1 MWQKETGWCIKKMGK
16 KKNYKNRKKGR
27 FRDGFAPL
35 SRVQSKK
42 PKVNEEKKLEVV
54 PFSGFPEI
62 ELLDLKLDYYS
73 VMRGINSVFN
83 PSEDLQRA
91 VGLTIVNT
99 LLAIPENIY
108 EPGKEH
114 PRNERLHTTA
124 QLEDYK
130 DVLKVLELK
139 FDGAWRGGNF
149 GNFIERGELD
159 LQGFEN
165 VDYARAYNLESAVQS
180 EFYEKQGNYDIVFL
194 DQPKRRWYEEK
205 DLEETA
211 IAIQERH
218 LKRILELEKTN
229 SKIPLNLKKEAEE
242 IFIGIAEKVGTDYRI
257 LVAAVTD
264 YLEKTEIKDK
274 LKESLV
280 NHLDRY
286 KFTEETINPE
296 LEAEKDKLP
305 TDTPQLIGRFTP
317 NVAEN
322 GVLIIRGYQMDSCP
336 GFKLVETYSSGKETV
351 SLYQR
356 EDSSHV

>member
-1 MWQKETGWCIKKMGK
+1 MGK

-149 GNFIERGELD
+149 GNFIETCSG
-159 LQGFEN
+159 
-165 VDYARAYNLESAVQS
+165 
-180 EFYEKQGNYDIVFL
+180 
-194 DQPKRRWYEEK
+194 
-205 DLEETA
+205 
-211 IAIQERH
+211 
-218 LKRILELEKTN
+218 
-229 SKIPLNLKKEAEE
+229 IP
-242 IFIGIAEKVGTDYRI
+242 FI
-257 LVAAVTD
+257 
-264 YLEKTEIKDK
+264 
-274 LKESLV
+274 
-280 NHLDRY
+280 
-286 KFTEETINPE
+286 
-296 LEAEKDKLP
+296 
-305 TDTPQLIGRFTP
+305 
-317 NVAEN
+317 
-322 GVLIIRGYQMDSCP
+322 
-336 GFKLVETYSSGKETV
+336 
-351 SLYQR
+351 
-356 EDSSHV
+356 